1 MRVVSRRDG
10 HTHNRLWTCSPCV
23 RRRRFYMYSRR
34 GHRETR
40 THTNTTSENPTTGT
54 DGRTR
59 TVSFLS
65 NWRVRVCPSKYI
77 QISSFFFSFAGLD
90 RTRNRP
96 GFDCHDSVADI
107 LVLFDVDWAV
117 DDLVPDGRVVGPVH
131 HVNLDFDRA
140 R

>member
-1 MRVVSRRDG
+1 MLDVDVFICTADADIERLGHTPTQLVRTPLPGRTDG
-10 HTHNRLWTCSPCV
+10 HGRLVFFPIGACV
-23 RRRRFYMYSRR
+23 CAQANIYRFL
-34 GHRETR
+34 
-40 THTNTTSENPTTGT
+40 
-54 DGRTR
+54 
-59 TVSFLS
+59 LS
-65 NWRVRVCPSKYI
+65 
-77 QISSFFFSFAGLD
+77 FFSFAGLD